1 MISLALRNLIRRPA
15 RTCLTAAGVAIA
27 VSVLTTL
34 WSFGHGYERALGAE
48 LDRMGLQLMLVPLGC
63 PYDAAARVLKGNPLE
78 NSLPEEALKEARH
91 DPAVAVAAPLLM
103 AALPRPAQGRADLWV
118 GLDETSLAL
127 KPWWCAAAGQ
137 GWFTSPDSVI
147 LGVDA
152 AEIEMRAPGDPF
164 FSPETGKRLQVDGV
178 LERSGTSDDSLFF
191 VPLRTAQA
199 MFKQPGRL
207 TAVAIRLRDPSL
219 LRQAAGRLQRIPGAQ
234 VVTAT
239 EMMGTFLNLV
249 GAARSLLLSISL
261 LALAISGLSVFNTL
275 LGTVFER
282 SNELAVMRAVG
293 ASRVQ
298 VAALIA
304 IEGLLLACLGS
315 VLGLA
320 VAWVAG
326 QGMENVVKQFV
337 PFAPAAPLLRPNGLI
352 VAQAVALG
360 AAVGVLGGIYPAWR
374 AAGFAPAEG
383 LKGD

>member
-27 VSVLTTL
+27 VSVLTIL

-127 KPWWCAAAGQ
+127 KPWWRAAVGQ

-152 AEIEMRAPGDPF
+152 AEIEMRAPGDAF
-164 FSPETGKRLQVDGV
+164 FSPETGKRLQLAGV

-199 MFKQPGRL
+199 MFKQSGRL

-219 LRQAAGRLQRIPGAQ
+219 VRQAAERLQRIPGAQ

-293 ASRVQ
+293 ASRIQ
-298 VAALIA
+298 VASLIA
-304 IEGLLLACLGS
+304 IEGLFLACLGS

-320 VAWVAG
+320 LAWVAG

-337 PFAPAAPLLRPNGLI
+337 PLAPAAPLLRPNGLI

-374 AAGFAPAEG
+374 AAGFAPAEA